1 MPTTPWCP
9 SVSSA
14 IQGKHGSGRVLRAR
28 AHGCGG
34 ARRLGARRALLG
46 RVSREVVLGRLAA
59 ICKTRR
65 ALSCAAVQARAQ
77 EMLRDPAVTL
87 PCFTLIG
94 KFASIGGMLLC
105 CVVVVGLAAPGR
117 WHQPTRAASRTARP
131 VLLSVQPPVG
141 GARRAPPAGA
151 TDARR
156 SRFRRKDGPPI
167 VCAPSLAAYQAA
179 LREHLL
185 PGDTV
190 VEVGCQLGGTTAL
203 LAESAARVFGVDM
216 DRDLAD
222 PAVRKSNAAYRQ
234 HATPAD
240 AGLPECVSLAL
251 LDPWDGAAMGA
262 LTAGLQVD
270 PVTLCNRGCNPMR

>member
-1 MPTTPWCP
+1 MDAAALGGWVRAAHFWVEC
-9 SVSSA
+9 
-14 IQGKHGSGRVLRAR
+14 RVKLSLVASPQYAR
-28 AHGCGG
+28 PEERSP
-34 ARRLGARRALLG
+34 ARRCRHAHRKCG
-46 RVSREVVLGRLAA
+46 E
-59 ICKTRR
+59 K
-65 ALSCAAVQARAQ
+65 
-77 EMLRDPAVTL
+77 VTL

-105 CVVVVGLAAPGR
+105 WVVVVGLAAPGR